1 MKVLYIDLKAEASW
15 EKPLNDPLT
24 GGRLLTGQLVSLLVD
39 PQTDPLGSGNAL
51 VFAAGPLAG
60 KRTSTGGRLSIGGKS
75 PLTGGIKEANAGGMA
90 GDSLAVLGYR
100 ALVITGMCEIPS
112 HTIVILDEEG
122 VQIVNGAKYWGLNN
136 EALVGKLHEDFSDN
150 YVIISIGTGGE
161 RRLKAAGIAV
171 TDEHG
176 MPFRLAAR
184 GGLGA
189 VMGAKGLKAILI
201 RRANLSDHKVDIP
214 AAKKSSSD
222 FNRFVAADERA
233 SVLREYGT
241 ASTVMPVQVLA
252 GLPVRN
258 FSQGQMENAESLS
271 GETMHDLIKARRGVG
286 TPSEACMAGCVIQCS
301 NIFPDEDGNLAA
313 APVEFETI
321 GLCGANIGIS
331 SLDDVA
337 RINRLCNDIGLD
349 TIEIG
354 AALGVMME
362 AAEIGSPLP
371 PFDQS
376 HLPRFGDAERAIE
389 LVAEIG
395 KGTQLGMLLG
405 NGVVATGHALG
416 VERIPA
422 VKGQALSA
430 YDPRVIKGTGVTYAT
445 SPQGADHT
453 AGLTLFAPVKHDDPE
468 TAVQVSRR
476 AQIQRAAY
484 DALGLCVFNL
494 GATAKRSDLV
504 RDMLVAHYGIKLQD
518 SWMDDLGKRVIEIE
532 IAFNR
537 AAGFTKDD
545 DRLPTY
551 FETEASQPKGS
562 VFDVSHD
569 AIDSIWEK
577 DENK

>member
-1 MKVLYIDLKAEASW
+1 MKVLYIDLKTEASW
-15 EKPLNDPLT
+15 EKPLDNPLS
-24 GGRLLTGQLVSLLVD
+24 GGRLLTGQLVSALVD
-39 PQTDPLGSGNAL
+39 PRTDPLGPGNAL
-51 VFAAGPLAG
+51 VFAAGSLAG

-100 ALVITGMCEIPS
+100 ALAVIGVNQRPTPV
-112 HTIVILDEEG
+112 IVILDENG
-122 VQIVNGAKYWGLNN
+122 IQIVDGEKYWGLGN
-136 EALVGKLHEDFSDN
+136 EALVNSLYQDFSEK
-150 YVIISIGTGGE
+150 YVVLSIGTGGE
-161 RRLKAAGIAV
+161 QGLKAAGIAV
-171 TDEHG
+171 TDAQG
-176 MPFRLAAR
+176 KPFRLAAR

-189 VMGAKGLKAILI
+189 VMGAKRLKAILI
-201 RRANLSDHKVDIP
+201 RRAGLSDHNLKTP
-214 AAKKSSSD
+214 AAKKSSTD
-222 FNRFVAADERA
+222 FNRFVAANDRA
-233 SVLREYGT
+233 KVLREYGT

-258 FSQGQMENAESLS
+258 FSQGRMENAESLS
-271 GETMHDLIKARRGVG
+271 GETMRDLIEARGGVG

-301 NIFPDEDGNLAA
+301 NIFPAEDGNLAA

-321 GLCGANIGIS
+321 GLCGANIGID

-362 AAEIGSPLP
+362 AAEKGSAPPPYDQFYLP
-371 PFDQS
+371 G
-376 HLPRFGDAERAIE
+376 FGDAERAIE
-389 LVAEIG
+389 LVAEIRD
-395 KGTQLGMLLG
+395 GTQLSKLLG
-405 NGVVATGHALG
+405 NGVVATGLALG

-430 YDPRVIKGTGVTYAT
+430 YDPRVVKGTGVTYAT

-453 AGLTLFAPVKHDDPE
+453 AGLTLFAPVKHEDPE
-468 TAVQVSRR
+468 TAVQVSRGS
-476 AQIQRAAY
+476 QIQRAAY

-494 GATAKRSDLV
+494 GATARRSDLV
-504 RDMLVAHYGIKLQD
+504 QDMLEAHCGIELQD
-518 SWMDDLGKRVIEIE
+518 GWMEDLGKRVIDLE

-545 DRLPTY
+545 DRLPAY
-551 FETEASQPKGS
+551 FESEPSQPKGF
-562 VFDVSHD
+562 VFDVSHEALD
-569 AIDSIWEK
+569 AIW
-577 DENK
+577 DES